1 MINKI
6 KNMMCIDLYT
16 YIECFVIS
24 VEQYK
29 SVTPKTV
36 TESKA
41 PPGMSTNP
49 LDNLNCMYIY

>member
-1 MINKI
+1 MT
-6 KNMMCIDLYT
+6 CIDLYT
-16 YIECFVIS
+16 YIEYFIIS
-24 VEQYK
+24 AEKYK

-36 TESKA
+36 TESKG